1 MLPMFYFIIFATL
14 AICIASSSAAEPDG
28 WKNADRFVG
37 FRYQLN
43 PHSNSTA
50 VVAIRDK
57 ADEKFCFGWIQNAT
71 LFNNNNQEETE
82 TLVGEMRCRKSAG
95 HEMKSFLTSLSAGE
109 VSFREYEDTLIR
121 LHFSHFKIV
130 SPGRTTCFRNEPH
143 KCLAN
148 ILPSPKLAHLAYYDE
163 LNCLPRFTH

>member
-1 MLPMFYFIIFATL
+1 MQFYFIIFAAL
-14 AICIASSSAAEPDG
+14 AMCIASSSAAEPDG

-43 PHSNSTA
+43 PHSNFAA

-57 ADEKFCFGWIQNAT
+57 ADEHFCFGWIQNAT
-71 LFNNNNQEETE
+71 LFHNNNQEETE

-95 HEMKSFLTSLSAGE
+95 LEMKSFLTSLSAGDIN
-109 VSFREYEDTLIR
+109 FREYEDTLIR

-143 KCLAN
+143 KCRNNLYFEQSY
-148 ILPSPKLAHLAYYDE
+148 SPLRY
-163 LNCLPRFTH
+163 R